1 MFSPKLLMSK
11 AAFCVGDV
19 IAEVNNKEIDTAI
32 RHQGKEM
39 PYLEYID
46 ADAAWNC
53 ISEFKIPTC
62 VIVKDRNPFGIA
74 SRDGMLEAYR
84 LAVKGDP
91 ASAIGGVLA
100 FNVEVDK

>member
-1 MFSPKLLMSK
+1 MLIKHVFLPFAFFFS
-11 AAFCVGDV
+11 
-19 IAEVNNKEIDTAI
+19 
-32 RHQGKEM
+32 QEM

-62 VIVKDRNPFGIA
+62 VIVKDRNPCGIA

-100 FNVEVDK
+100 FNVEVDKVSVS